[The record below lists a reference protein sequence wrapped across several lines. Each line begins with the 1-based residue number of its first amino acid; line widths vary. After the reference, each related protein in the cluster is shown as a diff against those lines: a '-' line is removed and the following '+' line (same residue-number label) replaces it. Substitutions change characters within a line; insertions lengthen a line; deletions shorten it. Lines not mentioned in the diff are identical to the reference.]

1 MILERNSLPVG
12 SSDISE
18 SSSTT
23 EGLKCSTWSRAI
35 NLVARGVICLSTELV
50 VTADGSG
57 CPSPT
62 LSKANG
68 HEGEPQRV
76 KLG

>member
-1 MILERNSLPVG
+1 MILEHNSLPVG

-50 VTADGSG
+50 IAVDGSV

-68 HEGEPQRV
+68 HEGESQMVR
-76 KLG
+76 LG